1 MTVMPMTR
9 HTAPTT
15 PPVPPGSV
23 VARSHLTALPGTI
36 GLRDIDAMDLGTVVR
51 LGEFITILPTRRAI
65 RLIALQP
72 TTSGGPAWFAR
83 DTMKSR
89 AHSPPATSK

>member
-23 VARSHLTALPGTI
+23 VARSHLAAFCGTI
-36 GLRDIDAMDLGTVVR
+36 GLRDIGAMISVWLWDRG
-51 LGEFITILPTRRAI
+51 
-65 RLIALQP
+65 
-72 TTSGGPAWFAR
+72 S
-83 DTMKSR
+83 
-89 AHSPPATSK
+89 